1 MTGVTAGQEY
11 RVGVVDGVEFA
22 FALTDRPWE
31 LDIDGIV
38 LSVGSG
44 LGSLGEAVR
53 AEFPDALWNEIN
65 YLGISA
71 ANPVVSDLPLHRES
85 WLRRAILVTARSDR
99 GVEATAASIITATRA
114 ALTAA
119 SDAGVTAVGMPLLG
133 TGVLGE
139 DLTKVA
145 HAMVPAAVAMT
156 QRLRRLQRIVFFGQ
170 TESTVATIRKEF
182 AELGFAEAEVR
193 SPVAPEGG
201 DLAGGI
207 SSDLVDPTQ
216 PIALEKDRLGF
227 APYVSM
233 LATVIADRETPL
245 PLSIGV
251 FGPWGAGKSYFMG
264 LLRTEVGRLARQ
276 DDRYCGEIAQIAFNA
291 WHYADSNLWAS
302 LGDEIFRQL
311 AGSET
316 KPKER
321 AEQIRTELA
330 GQLEHR
336 KQLEAATRQAR
347 ETAADL
353 RAQVDKAAADRDVS
367 ARDLVAA
374 IGKST
379 KLRVGIDKLWDRLG
393 IRDEAERGKLLAEE
407 LSGTLTEAD
416 VLRRAP
422 KERRGRIA
430 LAVAA
435 ILLLG
440 GLFTVAI
447 APELRAWLAGVGGAF
462 VLVAGWG
469 TYALAKARSGLRQ
482 LRELTE
488 DLHSGLAREADKS
501 VGDML
506 ARLREAEAEQLVAE
520 AQLKQVVQHV
530 GELGRELAQLAP
542 GSRLYSFLADRARSE
557 AYSGNL
563 GLISLI
569 RKDFKQ
575 LVDLMADWR
584 ANPDQ
589 GDSPRRPV
597 ERIVLYIDD
606 LDRCSPRQVVEVLQA
621 VHLLLAFELFVV
633 VVGVDPRWLLSS
645 VRSHYGEILDGHAT
659 PEDYLEKIVNIPFV
673 LPGMTDGSMSRLL
686 GGLVAESIVDEPGST
701 IVDVPSPPPVA
712 APGLI
717 TVEPGSE
724 VDTQRQ
730 PRREVSPPRPLTQPE
745 LELLSALDP
754 LVATPREAK
763 RIINLYRMI
772 RATRNL
778 SDAASFLGGEYQ
790 VVIVLLGLLTAHADL
805 TCVVFDAVMRRFPGT
820 GWTAFVA
827 ELAPHKE
834 NDVWR
839 NDLVGAIPDEAVAR
853 WRHLHD
859 GLAKVSNQVTI
870 DDVTDVRGWIP
881 RIRRFSYVLPG

>member
-1 MTGVTAGQEY
+1 MAEEY
-11 RVGVVDGVEFA
+11 RVGVIGGVEFG
-22 FALTDRPWE
+22 FVLTDRPWE
-31 LDIDGIV
+31 LAIDGIV
-38 LSVGSG
+38 VSVGDG
-44 LGSLGEAVR
+44 LGSLGEALE
-53 AEFPDALWNEIN
+53 AEFPVPLWTETNF
-65 YLGISA
+65 LAVSA
-71 ANPVVSDLPLHRES
+71 EHAVVVDLPAHPKS
-85 WLRRAILVTARSDR
+85 QLRKAILATPRSDR
-99 GVEATAASIITATRA
+99 GAEVTTASVITATRA
-114 ALTAA
+114 AMTAA
-119 SDAGVTAVGMPLLG
+119 GGAGVYALGLPLLG
-133 TGVLGE
+133 TGALGE
-139 DLTKVA
+139 DPVKVA
-145 HAMVPAAVAMT
+145 HAMVPAAVSVV
-156 QRLRRLQRIVFFGQ
+156 QSLPGLRRVVFFGRNQ
-170 TESTVATIRKEF
+170 STVAAIRKEF
-182 AELGFAEAEVR
+182 AELGFAAAEVR
-193 SPVAPEGG
+193 TPEESG

-216 PIALEKDRLGF
+216 PIALDRDRLGF

-311 AGSET
+311 AGTET
-316 KPKER
+316 KPAER

-330 GQLEHR
+330 GQLEQR
-336 KQLEAATRQAR
+336 KQLEAATQQAR

-353 RAQVDKAAADRDVS
+353 RAQVDKATADRDVS
-367 ARDLVAA
+367 ARELVAA

-379 KLRVGIDKLWDRLG
+379 ELRADIGKLWERLG

-407 LSGTLTEAD
+407 LRGTLTEAD

-422 KERRGRIA
+422 QERRGRVA
-430 LAVAA
+430 LAAAA

-462 VLVAGWG
+462 ALVAGWG
-469 TYALAKARSGLRQ
+469 TYALAKARSGLRV
-482 LRELTE
+482 LRKLTE
-488 DLHSGLAREADKS
+488 DLHSGLAREADES

-506 ARLREAEAEQLVAE
+506 AKLRAAEAEQLVAE
-520 AQLKQVVQHV
+520 AQLKQVVEHV

-542 GSRLYSFLADRARSE
+542 GSRLYSFLADRARSD
-557 AYSGNL
+557 AYSGSL
-563 GLISLI
+563 GLISVI

-575 LVDLMADWR
+575 LVDLMAEWR
-584 ANPDQ
+584 DNPDR

-645 VRSHYGEILDGHAT
+645 VRSHYGEILDGHAG

-673 LPGMTDGSMSRLL
+673 LPGMVHGSMSRLL
-686 GGLVAESIVDEPGST
+686 GGLVIAEESAEASTTADEPRSIAEVLT
-701 IVDVPSPPPVA
+701 
-712 APGLI
+712 PGLI

-724 VDTQRQ
+724 VDAQRR
-730 PRREVSPPRPLTQPE
+730 PRREAAPPRPLTQPE
-745 LELLSALDP
+745 LALLSALDP

-763 RIINLYRMI
+763 RIVNLYRMI

-790 VVIVLLGLLTAHADL
+790 TVIVLLGLLTAPADL
-805 TCVVFDAVMRRFPGT
+805 AGVVSDALVRRPADT
-820 GWTAFVA
+820 RWAAFVA
-827 ELAPHKE
+827 ELAPRKE
-834 NDVWR
+834 RDSWR
-839 NDLVGAIPDEAVAR
+839 NGIAGEIPDEAVAC
-853 WRHLHD
+853 WRHLHH
-859 GLAKVSNQVTI
+859 GLAQVSSQLSI
-870 DDVTDVRGWIP
+870 EDVSAPQAWIS
-881 RIRRFSYVLPG
+881 RIRRFSYALAT

>member
-11 RVGVVDGVEFA
+11 RVGVVDDVAFA
-22 FALTDRPWE
+22 FALTGRPWE

-53 AEFPDALWNEIN
+53 AEFPEVHWDDIN
-65 YLGISA
+65 YLAISA
-71 ANPVVSDLPLHRES
+71 DAPVALELLAPGGGR
-85 WLRRAILVTARSDR
+85 LRRAILVTPRSDR
-99 GVEATAASIITATRA
+99 GVSATPASIMTATRA

-119 SDAGVTAVGMPLLG
+119 NDSGVREVALPLLG

-139 DLTKVA
+139 DVTSVA
-145 HAMVPAAVAMT
+145 HAMVPTAVSAVHN
-156 QRLRRLQRIVFFGQ
+156 LRGLQRIVFFGQ
-170 TESTVATIRKEF
+170 SESTVAAIQKEF
-182 AELGFAEAEVR
+182 AELGFAEAEIWPPDV
-193 SPVAPEGG
+193 PEVG

-207 SSDLVDPTQ
+207 SRDLVDLDEPL
-216 PIALEKDRLGF
+216 ALDQDRLGF

-233 LATVIADRETPL
+233 LATVIADGDTPL

-264 LLRTEVGRLARQ
+264 LLRTEVGRLAWQ

-311 AGSET
+311 AGAET
-316 KPKER
+316 KHQER

-330 GQLEHR
+330 GQLEQR
-336 KQLEAATRQAR
+336 KQLEAATQQAR

-353 RAQVDKAAADRDVS
+353 RAQVDKATADRDVS
-367 ARDLVAA
+367 ARDLVVA

-379 KLRVGIDKLWDRLG
+379 ELRAGIDKLWVRLG
-393 IRDEAERGKLLAEE
+393 IRDEAARGKLLAEE

-422 KERRGRIA
+422 QERRGRVA
-430 LAVAA
+430 LVVAA

-447 APELRAWLAGVGGAF
+447 APELRAWLAGVGSAF
-462 VLVAGWG
+462 ALVAGWG

-488 DLHSGLAREADKS
+488 DLHSGMAREADKS
-501 VGDML
+501 VGEKL
-506 ARLREAEAEQLVAE
+506 TKLRAAEVEQLVAE

-542 GSRLYSFLADRARSE
+542 GSRLYSFLADRARSD

-563 GLISLI
+563 GLISTI

-645 VRSHYGEILDGHAT
+645 VRSHYGEILDGHAG

-673 LPGMTDGSMSRLL
+673 LPGMVDGSMSRLL
-686 GGLVAESIVDEPGST
+686 RGMVG
-701 IVDVPSPPPVA
+701 PVA
-712 APGLI
+712 VEAFDEAPAEDQASASVPGLI
-717 TVEPGSE
+717 TVEQGSE
-724 VDTQRQ
+724 VDIQRR
-730 PRREVSPPRPLTQPE
+730 PRREASPPRPLTQPE
-745 LELLSALDP
+745 LTLLSALDP

-763 RIINLYRMI
+763 RIVNLYRMI

-778 SDAASFLGGEYQ
+778 SNAASFLSGEYQ
-790 VVIVLLGLLTAHADL
+790 VVIVLLGLLTAPADL
-805 TCVVFDAVMRRFPGT
+805 TGVVFDAMVRRPADT
-820 GWTAFVA
+820 SWAAFVA
-827 ELAPHKE
+827 DLAPRKE
-834 NDVWR
+834 NDAWR
-839 NDLVGAIPDEAVAR
+839 NGIVGAIPDEAVPR
-853 WRHLHD
+853 WRHLHG
-859 GLAKVSNQVTI
+859 GLAKVSGQMAI
-870 DDVTDVRGWIP
+870 EDVSSPQAWIS
-881 RIRRFSYVLPG
+881 RIRRFSYALPD

>member
-1 MTGVTAGQEY
+1 MTGATAGQEY
-11 RVGVVDGVEFA
+11 RVGVVEGVEFS
-22 FALTDRPWE
+22 FALTDRPWD

-44 LGSLGEAVR
+44 LGSLGETVR
-53 AEFPDALWNEIN
+53 SEFPNPQWTEIN
-65 YLGISA
+65 YLGIMPDK
-71 ANPVVSDLPLHRES
+71 PVVVNLSPRPES
-85 WLRRAILVTARSDR
+85 VLRTAILATPRGER
-99 GVEATAASIITATRA
+99 GVEVTTASIITATRA
-114 ALTAA
+114 ALATA
-119 SDAGVTAVGMPLLG
+119 GTARITAIGLPMLG
-133 TGVLGE
+133 AGVLGE
-139 DLTKVA
+139 DTTKVA
-145 HAMVPAAVAMT
+145 HAMVPAAVSAA
-156 QRLRRLQRIVFFGQ
+156 RDLRGLQRIVFFGQ
-170 TESTVATIRKEF
+170 TESTVAAIRKEF
-182 AELGFAEAEVR
+182 AELGFGEAEVR
-193 SPVAPEGG
+193 SPVASG

-207 SSDLVDPTQ
+207 ASDLVDPTQ
-216 PIALEKDRLGF
+216 PIALDQDRLGF

-264 LLRTEVGRLARQ
+264 LLRTEVGRLAWQ

-311 AGSET
+311 AGAET
-316 KPKER
+316 KHHER

-330 GQLEHR
+330 GQLEQR
-336 KQLEAATRQAR
+336 KQLEAATQQAR

-353 RAQVDKAAADRDVS
+353 RAQVDKASADRDVS

-379 KLRVGIDKLWDRLG
+379 QLRAGIDKLWDRLG
-393 IRDEAERGKLLAEE
+393 IRNEAERGKLLAEE
-407 LSGTLTEAD
+407 LRGTLTEAD
-416 VLRRAP
+416 VLGRAP
-422 KERRGRIA
+422 YERRGRVA
-430 LAVAA
+430 LVVAA

-447 APELRAWLAGVGGAF
+447 APELRAWLAGVGSAF

-482 LRELTE
+482 LRKLTE
-488 DLHSGLAREADKS
+488 DLHSGLAREADQS

-506 ARLREAEAEQLVAE
+506 TKLRAAEAEQLVAE

-563 GLISLI
+563 GLISVI

-645 VRSHYGEILDGHAT
+645 VRSHYGEILDGHAS

-673 LPGMTDGSMSRLL
+673 LPGMVHGSMSRLL
-686 GGLVAESIVDEPGST
+686 RGMVG
-701 IVDVPSPPPVA
+701 PVA
-712 APGLI
+712 VEAFDEAPAEDQASASVPGLI
-717 TVEPGSE
+717 TVEQGSE

-730 PRREVSPPRPLTQPE
+730 PRREASPPRPLTQPE
-745 LELLSALDP
+745 LALLSALDP

-763 RIINLYRMI
+763 RIVNLYRMI

-778 SDAASFLGGEYQ
+778 SNAASFLSGEYQ
-790 VVIVLLGLLTAHADL
+790 VVIVLLGLLTAPADL
-805 TCVVFDAVMRRFPGT
+805 TGVVFDALVRRPADT
-820 GWTAFVA
+820 SWAAFVA
-827 ELAPHKE
+827 DLAPRKE
-834 NDVWR
+834 NDTWR
-839 NDLVGAIPDEAVAR
+839 NGLDGAIPDEAAPR

-859 GLAKVSNQVTI
+859 GLAQMSGQMAI
-870 DDVTDVRGWIP
+870 DDVSSPQAWIS
-881 RIRRFSYVLPG
+881 RIRRFSYALPT